1 MSQPVS
7 PSDLLAFLVKS
18 RVVAVP
24 LPEIA
29 SDAITY
35 VRRLKVRDFDTITQ
49 AETLPTGQRTAVL
62 LALYAADEHGQPLF
76 TPEQAAQLV
85 EADAELAQ
93 RLITAGGELNN
104 PPQDAPGE
112 PQGKD

>member
-1 MSQPVS
+1 MSQSVS

-29 SDAITY
+29 PDAVTY
-35 VRRLKVRDFDTITQ
+35 VRRLKVRDFDTIAQ
-49 AETLPTGQRTAVL
+49 AETLSTGQRTAAL
-62 LALYAADEHGQPLF
+62 LSLYAADEQGLPLF

-93 RLITAGGELNN
+93 RLISAGGELNN